1 MRYFGITLGVFLI
14 LAISDLVRR
23 KRLKEEFAIIWSFV
37 ALFLVVVSVF
47 IKVPRLFS
55 QILGFQLVSNFLIAS
70 LLVILILITFYL
82 TVIIGR
88 FKDEIHVLNIEI
100 ALIKNKLKQTEESG
114 KSNLKTK
121 VRKSIK

>member
-1 MRYFGITLGVFLI
+1 MRYFGITLGIFLI
-14 LAISDLVRR
+14 VAISDLVRR
-23 KRLKEEFAIIWSFV
+23 KRLKEEFAIIWSLV

-55 QILGFQLVSNFLIAS
+55 QFLGFQLVSNFLIAS

-88 FKDEIHVLNIEI
+88 FKDELHVLNIEI
-100 ALIKNKLKQTEESG
+100 AIIKNKLKQTEESG
-114 KSNLKTK
+114 KGNFKTK

>member
-14 LAISDLVRR
+14 LAITDLVRR

-70 LLVILILITFYL
+70 LLVILILITFHL

-100 ALIKNKLKQTEESG
+100 ALIKNKLKQTEEPG
-114 KSNLKTK
+114 KGNIKTK